1 MPVIA
6 PNSGGPLDLVKHGWT
21 GYLINTA
28 DSVALNQNVNNLLNK
43 HEPAILR
50 ERARASVIDN
60 TWGLVNEQL
69 MIHYRELI
77 QMSDLRMKENV
88 A

>member
-1 MPVIA
+1 VIA
-6 PNSGGPLDLVKHGWT
+6 PNSGGPVDLVKHGWT

-50 ERARASVIDN
+50 ERTRSSVIDN
-60 TWGLVNEQL
+60 SWGLVNEQL
-69 MIHYRELI
+69 MNHYRELI
-77 QMSDLRMKENV
+77 QVRQLRMKENV

>member
-1 MPVIA
+1 VIA
-6 PNSGGPLDLVKHGWT
+6 PNSGGPVDLVKHGWT

-43 HEPAILR
+43 HEPATLR
-50 ERARASVIDN
+50 ERTRSSVIDN
-60 TWGLVNEQL
+60 SWGLVNEQL
-69 MIHYRELI
+69 MNHYRELI
-77 QMSDLRMKENV
+77 HVRQLRMKENV